1 MPKRIATP
9 AVPKSLRDKAETQLK
24 EMSPVNLSATDMAR
38 IHELHVHQVEL
49 EMQNAALLEANS
61 ALEAAH
67 NRYLDLYDLA
77 PVGYLTL
84 TQEAKIAE
92 INLTGI
98 ALFGIDREQL
108 IQRPF
113 AALLIKED
121 GDRWHLF
128 FTALIKYGGNETA
141 EFTLSPKC
149 GDAITVR
156 VDCLRVL
163 RDDPVLAVHVALTNI
178 SDKKRDETRL
188 REQEEFFRLIA
199 ENIDGF
205 IAVLD
210 SEGRRIYNSPS
221 YARLFG
227 ERNLAGT
234 DSFADIH
241 PEDCERVKQA
251 FCKTVATGVGQHLE
265 YRFMMP
271 DGRIRLME
279 SRGGL
284 IADCGSGANRVVVVA
299 NDVTERY
306 EAEQKIHH
314 LAFYDALTQLPNR
327 LTLNDRLQ
335 QAMSASKRSNR
346 YGAVMFLDLDNFK
359 PANDQHGHG
368 AGDQILVQAAARIT
382 GCVREIDT
390 VARFGGD
397 EFVVLLGELDAELA
411 PSVSQASMVAEKIR
425 EAIAAPFSLQIT
437 LKNGSHI
444 VREYHCTASIGIKMF
459 LNHDNCEEEIL
470 RLADIAMYRAKKNGR
485 NQISFHSDDAV
496 NPEPPSTSLD
506 AALDHS
512 F

>member
-1 MPKRIATP
+1 MPKKIATP
-9 AVPKSLRDKAETQLK
+9 AGPKSLREKAEAQLK
-24 EMSPVNLSATDMAR
+24 EMPPVNLSAPDMALM
-38 IHELHVHQVEL
+38 HQLQVHQVEL
-49 EMQNAALLEANS
+49 EMQNAALIQANS
-61 ALEAAH
+61 SLEAAH

-92 INLTGI
+92 INLTGV
-98 ALFGIDREQL
+98 ALFGIDRDRL

-121 GDRWHLF
+121 GDRWHQF
-128 FTALIKYGGNETA
+128 FTALIRHGGNETG
-141 EFTLSPKC
+141 EFTIASQC

-178 SDKKRDETRL
+178 SDKKRDEARL

-210 SEGRRIYNSPS
+210 TEGRRIYNNPS

-241 PEDCERVKQA
+241 PEDYERVKQA
-251 FCKTVATGVGQHLE
+251 FCETVATGVGQHLE

-284 IADCGSGANRVVVVA
+284 IDDCGGVNRVVVVA

-306 EAEQKIHH
+306 EAEQKIHY
-314 LAFYDALTQLPNR
+314 LAFNDALTQLPNR

-359 PANDQHGHG
+359 PVNDRYGHS
-368 AGDQILVQAAARIT
+368 AGDQLLVQAAARIT

-397 EFVVLLGELDAELA
+397 EFVVLLGELDADLEL
-411 PSVSQASMVAEKIR
+411 SVSQATMVAEKIR
-425 EAIAAPFSLQIT
+425 EAIAAPYSLQVT
-437 LKNGSHI
+437 LKNGSRTAMEH
-444 VREYHCTASIGIKMF
+444 HCTASIGVEMF
-459 LNHDNCEEEIL
+459 LNHDKCEEEII
-470 RLADIAMYRAKKNGR
+470 RLADIAMYRAKEIGR
-485 NQISFHSDDAV
+485 NQICFHSDDV
-496 NPEPPSTSLD
+496 VQP
-506 AALDHS
+506 
-512 F
+512 